1 MKRKLEIFAL
11 SLTAFFLLGMPSL
24 STAQE
29 GDALKVFVSIVPQ
42 RYFVK
47 KIGGDL
53 VDISV
58 MVRSGA
64 SPATY
69 EPKPKQ
75 MVVLSRAKVYFA
87 IGVPFEK
94 AWLKKIVSASPKM
107 LVVHTE
113 AGIEKMPMKED
124 KPNGIKDPHI
134 WLSPPLVKVQARNI
148 MDALQ
153 KVDLA
158 HSSVYKANYKKFIR
172 EIDSLDAELRRIFL
186 GKEGER
192 FIVFHPAWG
201 YFARTYG
208 LKMVPVES
216 EGKAPKP
223 EALQRLIETARRD
236 GIKVVFVQ
244 PEFSTKS
251 AEIIAKAIGGEVV
264 FASPLNPDW
273 ARNLKEVAEKFRAA
287 LR

>member
-1 MKRKLEIFAL
+1 
-11 SLTAFFLLGMPSL
+11 MPSL

-58 MVRSGA
+58 MVRSGV